1 MNWVELLQFKAAC
14 EAANIAV
21 PTAITRGLELIEVAK
36 LQETPPSVSLLD
48 LTDDAV
54 TGRITDLSIRA
65 HEGPTAESRGLS
77 AGVRLFTERML
88 AEVREESLGDLDRLI
103 AELRPTFEKLA
114 KPLVTAA
121 QKHGFTLATTSDMV
135 IDRASEAAST
145 AWRDARTAWHA
156 IQPIVRLRIQIS
168 EAFAVSPTR
177 DETNR
182 MFFNAGVYD
191 PAIIARSSSNAD
203 WSACFAAGDNWSY
216 EGAYAISGKG
226 GSALDWFALAAG
238 GLTLNTPAQVTEKLE
253 HRAVVRVSTVVTED
267 TKPMPNSTHAA
278 MLRYD
283 KAS

>member
-36 LQETPPSVSLLD
+36 LQEASPSGSLLE

-54 TGRITDLSIRA
+54 TGRITELSIRE
-65 HEGPTAESRGLS
+65 HQGYNAESRGLS
-77 AGVRLFTERML
+77 AGVRQFTDQLL
-88 AEVREESLGDLDRLI
+88 AEVRQAALPDLARPN
-103 AELRPTFEKLA
+103 AEDLRPTFEKLA

-135 IDRASEAAST
+135 IDRASEAASS

-156 IQPIVRLRIQIS
+156 IQPIVRLRILIS
-168 EAFAVSPTR
+168 EAFQVSPTR
-177 DETNR
+177 EDMNGR
-182 MFFNAGVYD
+182 FFAAGIYD
-191 PAIIARSSSNAD
+191 PAILARNRPD
-203 WSACFAAGDNWSY
+203 WSACFASGDNWSY
-216 EGAYAISGKG
+216 EGAYAISGKAG
-226 GSALDWFALAAG
+226 PALDWFALAAG
-238 GLTLNTPAQVTEKLE
+238 GLTLNTPAQVREKLE
-253 HRAVVRVSTVVTED
+253 HRAVVRVPTVVTED